1 MPIYFYWGSDR
12 IAMEQA
18 IQKLRDRFLDPNWA
32 SFNYE
37 QISPEREE
45 AVLEGLNQALTPP
58 FGASHRLVWVVD
70 TDICQQCSAELLAE
84 LERTLPAIPES
95 TILIFSSEK
104 KPDARLKSTKLLKK
118 YAQVEEFSPIPP
130 WKTDQLVKRVREV
143 AVQMEVKLT
152 ENAENLLA
160 EAVGNDTRSLYR
172 ELEKLQLYGMDI
184 TRPLEPKDIFPLIRF
199 NTQNSLQLAAAI
211 RQGNTSQALALLN
224 ALVERNEPAL
234 KIVATLVGQFRT
246 WLWVKMAAA
255 QHRGD
260 LNAIAKAAEVR
271 NPKRIYFLQKEV
283 HSIHLSQFQETLF
296 LLLDLEYSLKS
307 GSPELPTLQ
316 SYIISLCELYR
327 TAASSPK
334 PSQFFYQGGK

>member
-12 IAMEQA
+12 LAMEQA
-18 IQKLRDRFLDPNWA
+18 IQKLRDRFLDSTWA

-37 QISPEREE
+37 QISPEQED
-45 AVLEGLNQALTPP
+45 AIHQGLNQALTPP
-58 FGASHRLVWVVD
+58 FGASHRIVWIVD
-70 TDICQQCSAELLAE
+70 TPICQQCSPELLAE

-130 WKTDQLVKRVREV
+130 WKTDQLVQRVREV
-143 AVQMEVKLT
+143 AAQMEVNLT

-160 EAVGNDTRSLYR
+160 EAVGNDTRLLYR
-172 ELEKLQLYGMDI
+172 ELEKLQLYGMDLS
-184 TRPLEPKDIFPLIRF
+184 RPLEPGDILPLIRF
-199 NTQNSLQLAAAI
+199 NTQNSLQLATAI
-211 RQGNTSQALALLN
+211 RQGNTDQALSLLTT
-224 ALVERNEPAL
+224 LVERNEPAL

-246 WLWVKMAAA
+246 WLWVKIAAA
-255 QHRGD
+255 QYPSD
-260 LNAIAKAAEVR
+260 VNAIAKAAEVR

-283 HSIHLSQFQETLF
+283 RQISISQLQQALF

-307 GSPELPTLQ
+307 GRPELTTLQ
-316 SYIISLCELYR
+316 SQIISLCEVYR
-327 TAASSPK
+327 TVAS
-334 PSQFFYQGGK
+334 PSRRS